1 MEKHRLQFDFSEKA
15 TQRLDEM
22 VEKLHASSRAE
33 VVRKAL
39 ALLDHVSQAQE
50 QGGEVI
56 IRTGDREKELLLL

>member
-1 MEKHRLQFDFSEKA
+1 MEKHRLQFDYSEKA

>member
-22 VEKLHASSRAE
+22 VEQLHASSRAE

-39 ALLDHVSQAQE
+39 ALLDHLSQARE
-50 QGGEVI
+50 QGGVVI
-56 IRTGDREKELLLL
+56 IRTGERERELLIL